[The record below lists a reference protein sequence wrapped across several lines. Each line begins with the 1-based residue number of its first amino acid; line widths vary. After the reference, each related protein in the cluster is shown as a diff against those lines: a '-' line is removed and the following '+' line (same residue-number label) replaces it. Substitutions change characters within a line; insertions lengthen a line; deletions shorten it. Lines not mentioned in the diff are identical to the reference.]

1 MKKVRRRDQKNRS
14 RIQLEYIDFR
24 EVLDNLGINYSESGK
39 NVSENWIGLQC
50 CWCGDTS
57 NHLGI
62 NIDSGSCSCFKCG
75 QSGTIINYLA
85 EELNSFEKA
94 IEILRDATPREFTG
108 KESTTKERSVN
119 VILPKNANRKIT
131 PYHAGYLQERG
142 FDYKELTSKYNF
154 HFCGPVG
161 KWKNRIIVPITRRYR
176 LITFTSIDISD
187 DSELR
192 YKHLAKEQSIVDI
205 KELIYGIEHTNQSIC
220 CVVEGLFDMF
230 RIGDGAVCG
239 FGTRITSKQKLILSK
254 FSKILI
260 AFDGDEAG
268 REGASK
274 LANDLSTFTDIE
286 ILDLPDGT
294 DPDQL
299 PPDDI
304 KFIQNKL
311 YGK

>member
-1 MKKVRRRDQKNRS
+1 MRQINKKKYK
-14 RIQLEYIDFR
+14 RINLEYIDFR

-39 NVSENWIGLQC
+39 NVSNGWIGTQC
-50 CWCGDTS
+50 CWCGDSS

-62 NIDSGSCSCFKCG
+62 NIESGSCSCFKCG

-94 IEILRDATPREFTG
+94 IEVLRDATPRELTG
-108 KESTTKERSVN
+108 KESTIKERSVN
-119 VILPKNANRKIT
+119 VILPKNAVRKIT
-131 PYHAGYLQERG
+131 PYHAGYLHERG
-142 FDYKELTSKYNF
+142 FDYKKLTNKYNF

-161 KWKNRIIVPITRRYR
+161 KWKNRIIVPITRRYK
-176 LITFTSIDISD
+176 LISFTSIDISD
-187 DSELR
+187 DANIR
-192 YKHLAKEQSIVDI
+192 YKHLSAEESIIHV
-205 KELIYGIEHTNQSIC
+205 KELIYGIEHTNQSTC
-220 CVVEGLFDMF
+220 CIVEGLFDMF

-239 FGTRITSKQKLILSK
+239 FGTKITSKQKLILSK

-268 REGASK
+268 REGANK
-274 LANDLSTFTDIE
+274 LANELAPLVDVE
-286 ILDLPDGT
+286 ILDLPEGK
-294 DPDQL
+294 DPDKL
-299 PPDDI
+299 DKEDI